1 MEESKFNSVKVRD
14 FVESAETTIKTTEKI
29 DTIIKEIETKT
40 QPFSALKIVVPET
53 SIDLIISGDSLAL
66 FKKFLEAIREKNES
80 KLEKQFNKLLEK

>member
-29 DTIIKEIETKT
+29 DIIIKEIEMKT
-40 QPFSALKIVVPET
+40 EPFSTLKIVVPET

-66 FKKFLEAIREKNES
+66 FKKFLEAIREKNEN